1 MDNQDFLEK
10 AKSLSNF
17 LNNNNNTP
25 DIEKVIKIANSIKT
39 LNEKQN
45 INDKNNLPNISL
57 ENPNIKTIKSVLPF
71 LDIEHKKNVGIFIEM
86 MEVNH
91 ILNEYRVMK
100 NNDTIERNKLK
111 KDAFVAI
118 KSHLKEENRN
128 FVDLI
133 IKFLEINE
141 ITNKINLRKE

>member
-25 DIEKVIKIANSIKT
+25 DIEKVIKIASSIKT